1 METRES
7 ANMEQKKKRSST
19 TSAIMPSLNADFSR
33 FRTWLLPM
41 ADVAVLF
48 LSIIIAFFIRL
59 PNYIPHFYNIFV
71 TYTSASLTFPMSIM
85 FYLFLLDGYS
95 PRKTRGDIKAYLVP
109 LAALILAALSLALFY
124 FFIPNW
130 RYGRGIF
137 LLALA
142 VALPLLQFNRILFG
156 LYTRSDVASEKL
168 CLVGMDKSMQYV
180 LKSLRNMPFYRI
192 LGYCARQRDEEAEQR
207 YNIQYLGTPDDLND
221 IIKRTTNGTTPTI
234 VFDNSTIE
242 NPGDRNLILRA
253 IADSL
258 AVDNVAAFYE
268 KTFGKIP
275 IGHTEDRWIIHSTG
289 FSVARSHFLH
299 YTQRLFDI
307 VLSVIMLLLGSPL
320 MLLAAIAIKLTSR
333 GPVIYKQDRVG
344 KNNVPF
350 NIYKF
355 RSMYTDA
362 EKHSGAVW
370 SGGSKDPR
378 VTPVGR
384 FIRRTRIDEL
394 PQLVNVL
401 LGQMSLIG
409 PRPERVEF
417 VKTLEEQIPFYFLRA
432 AVKPG
437 ITGWA
442 QVLFRYGASV
452 EDAAEKLQYDLYYV
466 KNRNMWLNLYILLKT
481 VQTVLLKPGS

>member
-1 METRES
+1 MDIRES
-7 ANMEQKKKRSST
+7 ADMSKKTRQRST
-19 TSAIMPSLNADFSR
+19 TQTIAASLNTDFKR
-33 FRTWLLPM
+33 IRTWMLPL
-41 ADVAVLF
+41 ADVTVLF

-59 PNYIPHFYNIFV
+59 PVYIPHFYDIFIN
-71 TYTSASLTFPMSIM
+71 YTTASLTFPMAIM

-95 PRKTRGDIKAYLVP
+95 PRKRTGDIKIYLVP

-130 RYGRGIF
+130 RYGRGVF
-137 LLALA
+137 LLAMA
-142 VALPLLQFNRILFG
+142 VSLPLLQFNRILFG
-156 LYTRSDVASEKL
+156 MYSRSEVATEKL
-168 CLVGMDKSMQYV
+168 CLVGMDASMQYV

-192 LGYCARQRDEEAEQR
+192 LGYCARQRNEEAEQR
-207 YNIQYLGTPDDLND
+207 FNIQYLGTPDDLND
-221 IIKRTTNGTTPTI
+221 IIKRTTNGSTPTV
-234 VFDNSTIE
+234 VFDNSSME
-242 NPGDRNLILRA
+242 EPRDRNLILRS
-253 IADSL
+253 IASSL
-258 AVDNVAAFYE
+258 SVDNVAAFYE

-275 IGHTEDRWIIHSTG
+275 IGHTEDRWIIHSSG

-299 YTQRLFDI
+299 YTQRLFD
-307 VLSVIMLLLGSPL
+307 VSLSLLMLIMSSPL
-320 MLLAAIAIKLTSR
+320 MLFAVVAIKLTSR

-344 KNNVPF
+344 KNNIAF

-362 EKHSGAVW
+362 EKKSGAVW

-384 FIRRTRIDEL
+384 FLRRSRIDEL
-394 PQLVNVL
+394 PQLINVL
-401 LGQMSLIG
+401 LGHMSLIG